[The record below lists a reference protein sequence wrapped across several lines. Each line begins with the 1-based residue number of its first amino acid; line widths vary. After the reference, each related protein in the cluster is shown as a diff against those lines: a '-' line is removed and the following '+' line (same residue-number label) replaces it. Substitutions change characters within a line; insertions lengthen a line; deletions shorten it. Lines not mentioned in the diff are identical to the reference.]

1 MAEVNIRHDKYTA
14 VIQEL
19 RYFGEFLGLEG
30 PHIFKKTLGN
40 DYVEPLVIKPNWR
53 VDEVGLD
60 QIRRRVMY
68 GYIDAIVLDI
78 WPKER
83 HQSRRPAAN
92 IEKHSKL
99 FSSRQPVYNS
109 RGLLESV
116 VGPTVL

>member
-14 VIQEL
+14 VIQEP

-40 DYVEPLVIKPNWR
+40 DDVETLVSKPDR
-53 VDEVGLD
+53 RLEEIGLD

-68 GYIDAIVLDI
+68 GYIDTIVLDI

-83 HQSRRPAAN
+83 HQSCGPAAN
-92 IEKHSKL
+92 IEKRKL
-99 FSSRQPVYNS
+99 FTSRQPVDDS
-109 RGLLESV
+109 CGLFKSIV
-116 VGPTVL
+116 RPTVL